1 MYIPVEICVQE
12 AHRYSG
18 VVHLLLLLLL
28 LLLFRTDRL
37 AHAVLAA
44 CSV

>member
-1 MYIPVEICVQE
+1 VEFCGQE

-18 VVHLLLLLLL
+18 VVYLVLLL

-37 AHAVLAA
+37 AYAVLAA
-44 CSV
+44 